1 MLKIVNKKKF
11 VLTLIVVAMAIV
23 SLTAFLISRH
33 RNQNEKQGKVY
44 EALVMPKDQTNPDP
58 QEDARGSLKAG
69 DVMGMFP
76 EGHAWSE
83 TEKQSYLLLK
93 LTLIDAEAQELT
105 QPQTKSSGS
114 PTADQSL
121 GPPSDAKALA
131 GKQEE
136 TVRARAYRLKI
147 ETLQFDPNTIWKA
160 QPFPDKVFD
169 DKLIEKKQSI

>member
-1 MLKIVNKKKF
+1 
-11 VLTLIVVAMAIV
+11 MAIA
-23 SLTAFLISRH
+23 SLTAFLIDRH
-33 RNQNEKQGKVY
+33 RNHNENQGSVY
-44 EALVMPKDQTNPDP
+44 EALVMPKDQTNADP
-58 QEDARGSLKAG
+58 QEDARSSLKAG
-69 DVMGMFP
+69 DVMGIFP
-76 EGHAWSE
+76 EGHVWSD

-93 LTLIDAEAQELT
+93 LTLTDAEAQELT

-114 PTADQSL
+114 PASDKTL
-121 GPPSDAKALA
+121 GPPSDGMALA

-169 DKLIEKKQSI
+169 DKLIEKKTSI